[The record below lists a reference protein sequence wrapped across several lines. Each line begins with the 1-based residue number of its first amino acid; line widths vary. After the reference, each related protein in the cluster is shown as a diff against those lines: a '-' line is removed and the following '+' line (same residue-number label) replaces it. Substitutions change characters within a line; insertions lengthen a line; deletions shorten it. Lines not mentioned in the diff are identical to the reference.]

1 MPRCLGPADSCNH
14 TSPHAAVA
22 VVHPM
27 LATLVQAVHL
37 AGQAR
42 FYCFGTVGCFE
53 DGFDITCDLY

>member
-1 MPRCLGPADSCNH
+1 MPRCLGSADSCNH

-37 AGQAR
+37 AEIASFSDFMNDRVLPGHS
-42 FYCFGTVGCFE
+42 
-53 DGFDITCDLY
+53 